1 MKLLFSMAMLVL
13 SALPVAC
20 GRESPKISADPAPT
34 PEAPTRINTMK
45 VEAGN
50 REPLELSARLVYGED
65 RVSMVSSPLQGRVL
79 EVRVKLG
86 DRVKAGD
93 VLMVMDSPDIAGA
106 YSEYVKE
113 ISEFGLAK
121 RNYELAADLFQAKA
135 ISIKEFKQAEND
147 LMREQAEFQQ
157 AKGRLLSLRV
167 SPDELDKPL
176 SQQKIGSRFEL
187 KSPLAGTVVE
197 RTVTPG
203 QLVGNDPAQVLFV
216 VADLEML
223 QVSADMYERD
233 VSLVSPGQTA
243 HMTVEAHP
251 GIDFPT
257 TIAAVGDVVDPVTRT
272 IKVRAWVKNER
283 HMLKPQMFAKLL
295 IPIAVKTE
303 FVVVPLTAVIEAQ
316 GNSLVYV
323 ERNTGQYEPRMVTV
337 QQISSD
343 YVRVLSGL
351 STGELIV
358 TNAVVL
364 QRVRGPV

>member
-1 MKLLFSMAMLVL
+1 VKLVLSAVILVL

-20 GRESPKISADPAPT
+20 GRESSKVGDDPAAT
-34 PEAPTRINTMK
+34 ADNQASIKTMK
-45 VEAGN
+45 VEAAN

-65 RVSMVSSPLQGRVL
+65 RVSMISSPLQGRVV
-79 EVRVKLG
+79 EIRVKLG

-113 ISEFGLAK
+113 ISEYGLAK
-121 RNYELAADLFQAKA
+121 RNYELAADLYQAKA

-176 SQQKIGSRFEL
+176 SQQMIGSRFDL
-187 KSPLAGTVVE
+187 KSPLTGTVVE
-197 RTVTPG
+197 RSVTPG

-223 QVSADMYERD
+223 QVSADIYERD
-233 VSLVSPGQTA
+233 VSLVSPGHA
-243 HMTVEAHP
+243 ARMSVEAHP

-272 IKVRAWVKNER
+272 IKVRAWANNER
-283 HMLKPQMFAKLL
+283 HMLKPQMFAKLI
-295 IPIAVKTE
+295 IPVEVKNE
-303 FVVVPLTAVIEAQ
+303 FVVVPQSAVIETE

-323 ERNTGQYEPRMVTV
+323 ERSPGQYEPRMVAV

-343 YVRVLSGL
+343 YVRVLNGL
-351 STGELIV
+351 SPGESIV
-358 TNAVVL
+358 TNAVVV
-364 QRVRGPV
+364 QRGRKPA